1 VGEDKET
8 TVLYPADAIK
18 PVIDFYGDAYGEMST
33 PLFSNFT
40 ISGGGQSS
48 ESNYG
53 VLRVVS
59 GPRPKIEECVFVDNY
74 KVMRIDGAAP
84 IFSKNL
90 FYNNNML
97 IDWGVNSSPEDY
109 NTRFN

>member
-1 VGEDKET
+1 M
-8 TVLYPADAIK
+8 P
-18 PVIDFYGDAYGEMST
+18 T

-48 ESNYG
+48 ESNFG
-53 VLRVVS
+53 VLRVVY

-109 NTRFN
+109 NTRFNQCTFVNNLDFGDSENQNNSIFIEKN